1 MSDEVIY
8 KIYSPLRKEVRGR
21 LGKKFTTKA
30 PLIKGV
36 EGILGK
42 KFKAKSPLDKGGW
55 GDLNNKK
62 APLIKE
68 IKNYSKSPLDKGG
81 WGIKQIQIATSPF
94 GRSR

>member
-1 MSDEVIY
+1 MSDKVIY

-36 EGILGK
+36 GGILGK

-62 APLIKE
+62 APLIK
-68 IKNYSKSPLDKGG
+68 GG